1 MSSYALALII
11 MKIFSTIFLEEE
23 DHFALENFLHKVPK
37 TQVSALV
44 PIEGQ
49 KSSEPTIHRIIFD
62 CNQKKISLFIKA
74 YILNYG
80 PTIYYDVL
88 CSEPFSEGLSIH
100 PFSNIKL
107 DEEETISKGDFI
119 DHTQTTTQLL
129 LDLIGFEKVKE
140 KYCGVV
146 VKEGDN
152 IPENI
157 ASILS
162 NNYVRDYKCS
172 KFGDTDEI
180 IIKVKISVLKMKNTT
195 LAIKISCNTKYNN
208 KFDIHPFR
216 FIDISKK
223 YFSGV
228 VPDTPAIRAIIK
240 ELCQEAEFKLYTTY
254 DSDYRSKLIANLY
267 NFLINDYKPISKC
280 KVVNQILKSL
290 SIHWS

>member
-1 MSSYALALII
+1 
-11 MKIFSTIFLEEE
+11 MKIFSTIFLEE
-23 DHFALENFLHKVPK
+23 DNHFALENFLYQVPK

-49 KSSEPTIHRIIFD
+49 KSAEPTIHRIIFD
-62 CNQKKISLFIKA
+62 CNEKKISLFIKA
-74 YILNYG
+74 YFLSYG
-80 PTIYYDVL
+80 PTIYYNVL
-88 CSEPFSEGLSIH
+88 SSEPFSDDLSIH

-107 DEEETISKGDFI
+107 DEEETISKGDYI

-140 KYCGVV
+140 KYTGVV

-152 IPENI
+152 IPENV
-157 ASILS
+157 ASILV
-162 NNYVRDYKCS
+162 NNYVRNYKCS
-172 KFGDTDEI
+172 KFAEADEI
-180 IIKVKISVLKMKNTT
+180 IVRVKVSVLVMKNTT
-195 LAIKISCNTKYNN
+195 LAIKVSCDTKYTQD
-208 KFDIHPFR
+208 FDIHPFR

-223 YFSGV
+223 YFTGV

-240 ELCQEAEFKLYTTY
+240 ELCQEADFKLYTTY

-267 NFLINDYKPISKC
+267 YFLIRANATEC
-280 KVVNQILKSL
+280 KAVNQILKSL